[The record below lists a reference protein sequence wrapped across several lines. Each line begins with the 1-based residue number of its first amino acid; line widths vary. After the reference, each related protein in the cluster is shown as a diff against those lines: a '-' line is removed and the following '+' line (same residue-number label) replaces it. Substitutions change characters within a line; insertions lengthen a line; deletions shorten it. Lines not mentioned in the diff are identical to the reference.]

1 MSLISNIS
9 RGKLGKMLAVLLIG
23 GSFSAF
29 VAVRLTAQALP
40 QKMES
45 RALPVRTT
53 VVTIEPGYFAKRS
66 FTGRAVAG
74 RTSKM
79 AFELGGTIAEVNVD
93 LGSLVKK
100 GETLAKLDTARL
112 LARKNQ
118 LLAERDE
125 AEATL
130 NLAKRTL
137 KRAQDTF
144 KQGHASA
151 QRLDEAE
158 ANAISL
164 EARLK
169 RLDASIETLEV
180 DIAKSSIKAPFDG
193 TVTARMLDEGTVVTG
208 GTSLLELTEAT
219 RMEAHIGMPPK
230 HALAVKNG
238 AKFELR
244 NGHRKT
250 ITGATVRSVVPVI
263 TSQTRTMMVTFDVP
277 ANSVSSGELVSAI
290 VQDWQEASGAWLP
303 LRALSSDVRGLWR
316 VNKVI
321 DKTTNPH
328 VTFENVQILYS
339 DKNRAFVTGTLSNG
353 DIIISD
359 GIARLAPGQRVRL
372 DQNTKNTQG

>member
-1 MSLISNIS
+1 MSKKKKFSQS
-9 RGKLGKMLAVLLIG
+9 TFFKALGFLLIA

-29 VAVRLTAQALP
+29 VGARLTAQSLP

-53 VVTIEPGYFAKRS
+53 VVAIEPGYFTRRS

-74 RTSKM
+74 RTSQM
-79 AFELGGTIAEVNVD
+79 AFELGGTIAAVNVD
-93 LGSLVKK
+93 LGGIVKK
-100 GETLAKLDTARL
+100 GDILARLDTARL
-112 LARKNQ
+112 LANKNQ
-118 LLAERDE
+118 LLAERAE

-130 NLAKRTL
+130 NLANRTL

-144 KQGHASA
+144 RQGHASA

-164 EARLK
+164 DARLK

-180 DIAKSSIKAPFDG
+180 DLAKSSIKAPFSG
-193 TVTARMLDEGTVVTG
+193 TITARMLDEGTVVRG
-208 GTSLLELTEAT
+208 GTALLEITEAT
-219 RMEAHIGMPPK
+219 RMEAHIGMPPE

-238 AKFELR
+238 AKVELR
-244 NGHRKT
+244 DGNRK
-250 ITGATVRSVVPVI
+250 IINGATIRSLVPVI

-277 ANSVSSGELVSAI
+277 ADRVSSGELVSAI
-290 VQDWQEASGAWLP
+290 VQDWQEVSGAWLP

-321 DKTTNPH
+321 NTSNDPH

-339 DKNRAFVTGTLSNG
+339 DKSRAFVTGTLSNG

-372 DQNTKNTQG
+372 DQNQAKTQG